1 MANLAFQQDLILV
14 PLLRDNFG
22 KTDSKCFGED
32 RGTPTVPKLTQ
43 KEKRGLL
50 TQKVYT

>member
-1 MANLAFQQDLILV
+1 MV
-14 PLLRDNFG
+14 PLLRDNFGKADSKCFG

-32 RGTPTVPKLTQ
+32 SGTTTVPKLTQ